1 METKKSRMK
10 DAEHLRKWRKNA
22 RILLTTSSLCAAM
35 VFASCNGN
43 HPSTPV
49 GSKSTKKVNALKET
63 KDFDSELTLNDREE
77 DTLKKE
83 NIQSV
88 QPSPKKKPSIPR
100 EPIYEP
106 TPDPF
111 PDPVPGPLPMPSPK
125 RQLEDPIIDFPD
137 LEAEFPGGASEMI
150 KWINENI
157 NYPENYHG
165 ENYGKIYVSFVVEK
179 DGSLTNINI
188 ERGVSIEMDRE
199 AKRLIRSMPKW
210 TPGEAGGKVVRSRYR
225 IPITINL
232 Q

>member
-10 DAEHLRKWRKNA
+10 DAEHLRKWRKNV

-35 VFASCNGN
+35 VLSACNGN

-49 GSKSTKKVNALKET
+49 GSKSTKKVSALKET

-83 NIQSV
+83 NIQSI

-106 TPDPF
+106 IPDPF

-137 LEAEFPGGASEMI
+137 LEAEFPGGGSEMI

-157 NYPENYHG
+157 KYPENYYG
-165 ENYGKIYVSFVVEK
+165 EKYGKIYVSFVVEK
-179 DGSLTNINI
+179 DGTLTNVNI